1 MQLSSNSKGGAQLGY
16 NVKIQKVE
24 RPTNT
29 SFYVNF
35 PAAIAEATHVQKGE
49 EMEWLVEDRNTF
61 ILKRIRERK
70 SFLNKKKP
78 NTKLPL
84 A

>member
-1 MQLSSNSKGGAQLGY
+1 MGY
-16 NVKIQKVE
+16 KVKIQKVE

-35 PAAIAEATHVQKGE
+35 PAAIAEAADVQKGE
-49 EMEWLVEDRNTF
+49 AMEWVVEDRNTF
-61 ILKRIRERK
+61 VLKRVRERK
-70 SFLNKKKP
+70 SFLNMRKSK
-78 NTKLPL
+78 TKASL

>member
-1 MQLSSNSKGGAQLGY
+1 MQLSAKSRGGAYLGY

-35 PAAIAEATHVQKGE
+35 PAAIAEATDVQKGE
-49 EMEWLVEDRNTF
+49 QMEWLVEDRNTF
-61 ILKRIRERK
+61 ILKRMCERK

-78 NTKLPL
+78 KNKIPL

>member
-1 MQLSSNSKGGAQLGY
+1 LGY

-35 PAAIAEATHVQKGE
+35 PAAIAEATDVRKGE
-49 EMEWLVEDRNTF
+49 EMEWFVEDRNTF
-61 ILKRIRERK
+61 ILRRVRDRK
-70 SFLNKKKP
+70 SFLNKKKSK
-78 NTKLPL
+78 TKISL